1 MTTASI
7 PGSGKTIIEDNILDD
22 EEIMVEDDKETI
34 IKKCNDNNLPKFK
47 IFRKF
52 IYVLAAL
59 CYVSYSI
66 YLIIQLATEYPM
78 VITKYNFVNN
88 IDVPSFFE
96 ILRCDTKLN
105 NSTNIQNG
113 CQKYI
118 SGPNITE
125 GGGDQYC
132 CYTFKANKTIQYI
145 HGNPDDLNKLKF
157 YYKID
162 NATDAVKEKIGVA
175 LIQIRVS
182 SPDLLDV
189 SEMDK
194 AVRSRLELDWNFMP
208 GIIGHVSLIKFK
220 TSIYKSIPPLD
231 VSAIIGLGPNYAIT
245 PRYDCIVNY
254 FPLNQNPPVPDGT
267 NGYFSVAAGD
277 FVQEEI
283 SEKRQRN
290 KSLDTWGFA
299 RRIAVNPWY
308 LKDILV
314 NFGYTMIGRR
324 PESKTIILNDEQ
336 LKAAI
341 PRKFLD
347 TSFFSNSQGYS
358 ILIDPREP

>member
-34 IKKCNDNNLPKFK
+34 IKVDMDIC
-47 IFRKF
+47 
-52 IYVLAAL
+52 
-59 CYVSYSI
+59 SSG
-66 YLIIQLATEYPM
+66 
-78 VITKYNFVNN
+78 
-88 IDVPSFFE
+88 FFE

-208 GIIGHVSLIKFK
+208 GIIGHVSLVESFHIIIDRFPVIHVCLILSSTFRSSSRQVYIKAYHLWTFLP
-220 TSIYKSIPPLD
+220 SLD
-231 VSAIIGLGPNYAIT
+231 LGPTMQLLRDMIAYTTTILSTIASAGGAFGVIGAILVCLFGS
-245 PRYDCIVNY
+245 R
-254 FPLNQNPPVPDGT
+254 
-267 NGYFSVAAGD
+267 
-277 FVQEEI
+277 
-283 SEKRQRN
+283 
-290 KSLDTWGFA
+290 SLDTWGFA